1 MLQRQERRQ
10 ATVFSERVRF
20 KTPAHKAQG
29 TSPHLTN
36 QLSDPLLWGL
46 EKFKFKLH
54 PQSNPEMSES
64 VASNLWGLVNKIL
77 QISVYGGQTPEPCGM
92 GDPGSSA
99 RTWWL
104 VVTQKLFSLVVFRY
118 LNPLRYLRGTCFSL
132 RGTCF
137 SRGLRG
143 QGHER
148 CGQLSASQKQREEEH
163 THPPP
168 PTQHPTIV
176 RARQGRENIALGL
189 NSSLENSLLTFLAK
203 QSNKFHPK
211 VTLLSFVKQLGNPPG
226 DPLWQGLLPVLPF
239 GFSLPWLCL
248 WKHERFK
255 SWWSPIYFSFVA
267 CVFVVTAKRLLP
279 NPMQICTKSTEK
291 DPMKIFLC
299 FLRRVY
305 SFSSEY

>member
-1 MLQRQERRQ
+1 M
-10 ATVFSERVRF
+10 
-20 KTPAHKAQG
+20 
-29 TSPHLTN
+29 
-36 QLSDPLLWGL
+36 
-46 EKFKFKLH
+46 
-54 PQSNPEMSES
+54 
-64 VASNLWGLVNKIL
+64 
-77 QISVYGGQTPEPCGM
+77 
-92 GDPGSSA
+92 
-99 RTWWL
+99 
-104 VVTQKLFSLVVFRY
+104 VTQKLFSLVVFRY

-148 CGQLSASQKQREEEH
+148 CGQLSASQTQREEEH

-239 GFSLPWLCL
+239 GFSLP
-248 WKHERFK
+248 
-255 SWWSPIYFSFVA
+255 
-267 CVFVVTAKRLLP
+267 
-279 NPMQICTKSTEK
+279 
-291 DPMKIFLC
+291 
-299 FLRRVY
+299 
-305 SFSSEY
+305 